1 MKTWFAK
8 FRISSALDT
17 GRPVPESVR
26 RSVASSEELHRFEG
40 SLANLDQAL
49 RGARP
54 ESPIPARLHNSIMN
68 AVRAAEPSATA
79 RRPALA
85 FRWLAASSVAAAVV
99 IAACWIGLRPSPPPV
114 RPPSLAMASTAVAV
128 SSQAPQ
134 AVPEA
139 MIAPLSDELARIES
153 DCDGG
158 FQTVLASLP

>member
-26 RSVASSEELHRFEG
+26 CALVGSDELRGFERSV
-40 SLANLDQAL
+40 ANLDQAL
-49 RGARP
+49 REARP
-54 ESPIPARLHNSIMN
+54 ESPTPARLHNSIMN
-68 AVRAAEPSATA
+68 AVRAAEPPVTA

-85 FRWLAASSVAAAVV
+85 LRWLAASSLAAVVV
-99 IAACWIGLRPSPPPV
+99 IAASWIGLRPSPQPV
-114 RPPSLAMASTAVAV
+114 RPSSLAMASTAVEV

-134 AVPEA
+134 VVPEA
-139 MIAPLSDELARIES
+139 MIAPLSDELERVES